1 VPKGPQEQRVLTPEG
16 LQTTAQR
23 RFLKQKF
30 LEWVRKGY
38 AAMSKRIGKSLVV
51 NGVTLVTE
59 ASWNAELDAKHERL
73 VEWLK
78 DQGLAGVLIRRNEN
92 VAWVTGGAVELRVL
106 TPAETGVASL
116 LVTATGKRYYIT
128 TENEAPRLHDEEF
141 GALDFEPVLFPW
153 WADDT
158 VAAATKLAGGP
169 LGSDMPGAGLTPV
182 NLYPLRA
189 ALCESEI
196 ARYRWL
202 GAETAAAT
210 VEALHEVEPGLSE
223 FDMEAITA
231 AGLLRRGILPSV
243 ALYAVD
249 ERIFSYKHAVPRG
262 RRLKQYGMLNLC
274 SRKWGLAISITRFIH
289 FGALPQ
295 ELAERFNSAAHVNA
309 ALLNASRA
317 GTTSSELFK
326 VAQAAYS
333 AEGFPGEERF
343 HHQGGPTGYGE
354 REWVATP
361 QGTEVVVDN
370 QAFAWNPS
378 IRGGKVEDT
387 VILHDGVIENLTSTP
402 ELPVLAE
409 AAVEGSSYAAAGVLV
424 K

>member
-1 VPKGPQEQRVLTPEG
+1 
-16 LQTTAQR
+16 
-23 RFLKQKF
+23 
-30 LEWVRKGY
+30 
-38 AAMSKRIGKSLVV
+38 MSKRIGKSLVV
-51 NGVTLVTE
+51 QGAPLVSE
-59 ASWNAELDAKHERL
+59 AAWNAELDAKHDRL

-78 DQGLAGVLIRRNEN
+78 SQGLAGILIRRNEN
-92 VAWVTGGAVELRVL
+92 VAWATGGAVELRVL
-106 TPAETGVASL
+106 TPGETGVASL
-116 LVTATGKRYYIT
+116 LVTSVGKRYYFT

-153 WADDT
+153 WGDDT
-158 VAAATKLAGGP
+158 AVAAAKLAGGA
-169 LGSDMPGAGLTPV
+169 LGSDTPGVGTVVSLA
-182 NLYPLRA
+182 PLRA
-189 ALCESEI
+189 SLSESEI

-210 VEALHEVEPGLSE
+210 VEALNEVEPGLSE
-223 FDMEAITA
+223 YDLEAITA
-231 AGLLRRGILPSV
+231 GGLLRRGILPSV

-249 ERIFSYKHAVPRG
+249 ERIFKYKHAVPRG
-262 RRLKQYGMLNLC
+262 KRLKQYGMLNLC

-289 FGALPQ
+289 FGELSS
-295 ELAERFNSAAHVNA
+295 ELADRFNAAAHVNA
-309 ALLNASRA
+309 ALLNATRVGA
-317 GTTSSELFK
+317 TSAELFK
-326 VAQAAYS
+326 VAQAAYA

-361 QGTEVVVDN
+361 EGTEVVVNN

-387 VILHDGVIENLTSTP
+387 VILHDGVIENLTATP
-402 ELPVLAE
+402 ELPVLSDAI
-409 AAVEGSSYAAAGVLV
+409 VDGSTYAAAGVLV

>member
-1 VPKGPQEQRVLTPEG
+1 
-16 LQTTAQR
+16 
-23 RFLKQKF
+23 
-30 LEWVRKGY
+30 
-38 AAMSKRIGKSLVV
+38 MSKRISKSLVA
-51 NGVTLVTE
+51 NGTTLVTE
-59 ASWNAELDAKHERL
+59 AAWNAELEAKHL
-73 VEWLK
+73 KVLEWLREQK
-78 DQGLAGVLIRRNEN
+78 LAGVLIRRHEN
-92 VAWVTGGAVELRVL
+92 VAWLTGGAVELRVL
-106 TPAETGVASL
+106 TTGETGVGSL
-116 LVTATGKRYYIT
+116 LVTAEGKRFYLT

-153 WADDT
+153 YADET
-158 VAAATKLAGGP
+158 AEAAMRLSGGP
-169 LGSDMPGAGLTPV
+169 VGSDTPGAGLTPV

-189 ALCESEI
+189 ALGETEI

-223 FDMEAITA
+223 YDLEALTA

-249 ERIFSYKHAVPRG
+249 DRIFKYKHAVPRG
-262 RRLKQYGMLNLC
+262 ARLKQYGMLNLC
-274 SRKWGLAISITRFIH
+274 ARKWGLVISITRFLH
-289 FGALPQ
+289 FGALPT
-295 ELAERFNSAAHVNA
+295 ELGARFEAAAQVNA
-309 ALLNASRA
+309 ALLNATRVGA
-317 GTTSSELFK
+317 TSAELFK
-326 VAQAAYS
+326 VAQAAYT
-333 AEGFPGEERF
+333 AAGFPGEEKF

-361 QGTEVVVDN
+361 KGTQVVVNN

-387 VILHDGVIENLTSTP
+387 VLLRDGVIENLTPTP
-402 ELPVLAE
+402 ELPLLA
-409 AAVEGSSYAAAGVLV
+409 ASVEGSTYVAAGVLV

>member
-1 VPKGPQEQRVLTPEG
+1 
-16 LQTTAQR
+16 
-23 RFLKQKF
+23 
-30 LEWVRKGY
+30 
-38 AAMSKRIGKSLVV
+38 MSKRIGKSLVV
-51 NGVTLVTE
+51 SAATLVTE
-59 ASWNAELDAKHERL
+59 AAWNAELDAKHEKL
-73 VEWLK
+73 VGWLMA
-78 DQGLAGVLIRRNEN
+78 QGLAGVLIRRNEN

-106 TPAETGVASL
+106 TPGETGVASL
-116 LVTATGKRYYIT
+116 LVTAAGKRYYFT

-141 GALDFEPVLFPW
+141 GTLDFEPVLFPW

-158 VAAATKLAGGP
+158 NAAAARLAGGP

-189 ALCESEI
+189 ALSESEI

-223 FDMEAITA
+223 YDLEAITA

-249 ERIFSYKHAVPRG
+249 ERIFNYKHAVPRG
-262 RRLKQYGMLNLC
+262 KRLKHYGMLNLC

-289 FGALPQ
+289 FGALPA
-295 ELAERFNSAAHVNA
+295 ELAARFDSAAHVNA
-309 ALLNASRA
+309 ALLNATRVGA
-317 GTTSSELFK
+317 TSAELFN
-326 VAQAAYS
+326 VAQAAY
-333 AEGFPGEERF
+333 AAQGFPGEERF
-343 HHQGGPTGYGE
+343 HHQGGATGYGE

-361 QGTEVVVDN
+361 SGTEAVVDS

-378 IRGGKVEDT
+378 IRAGKVEDT
-387 VILHDGVIENLTSTP
+387 VILRDGVIENLTATP
-402 ELPVLAE
+402 ELPVLTDAI
-409 AAVEGSSYAAAGVLV
+409 VDGSTYSAAGVLV

>member
-1 VPKGPQEQRVLTPEG
+1 
-16 LQTTAQR
+16 
-23 RFLKQKF
+23 
-30 LEWVRKGY
+30 
-38 AAMSKRIGKSLVV
+38 MSKRIGKSLVV
-51 NGVTLVTE
+51 NGVPLVTE
-59 ASWNAELDAKHERL
+59 AAWNAELEAKHQKL
-73 VEWLK
+73 VEWMRA
-78 DQGLAGVLIRRNEN
+78 QHLAGVLIRRNEN

-116 LVTATGKRYYIT
+116 LVTAEGKRYYFT

-153 WADDT
+153 YADET
-158 VAAATKLAGGP
+158 VAAAEKLAGGP
-169 LGSDMPGAGLTPV
+169 LGTDTPGAGLTPV

-189 ALCESEI
+189 SLSESEI

-210 VEALHEVEPGLSE
+210 VEALHQVEPGLSE
-223 FDMEAITA
+223 YDLEAITA

-243 ALYAVD
+243 SLYAVD
-249 ERIFSYKHAVPRG
+249 DRIFKYKHAVARG
-262 RRLKQYGMLNLC
+262 ARLKQYGMLNLC
-274 SRKWGLAISITRFIH
+274 ARKWGLAISITRFVY
-289 FGALPQ
+289 FGALPA
-295 ELAERFNSAAHVNA
+295 ELAARFKSAAQVNA
-309 ALLNASRA
+309 ALLDASRVGA
-317 GTTSSELFK
+317 TSAELFR
-326 VAQAAYS
+326 VAQAAYA

-361 QGTEVVVDN
+361 TGIETVVND

-378 IRGGKVEDT
+378 IRGGKAEDT
-387 VILHDGVIENLTSTP
+387 VLLHDERIEWLTATP
-402 ELPVLAE
+402 ELPVIE
-409 AAVEGSSYAAAGVLV
+409 ASANGAVYPAAGVLV